1 MDTDAP
7 TADTLP
13 AELTEREQWVC
24 WRIQER
30 SGKET
35 KVPINPHT
43 GSFGSATN
51 PDSWASF
58 ETACE
63 YATEGAAEGL
73 GFVFTEDDPL
83 VGVDLDTCRV
93 PETGTLSDEAADIVE
108 RLASYTEVSPS
119 GTGVHVLALGTLP
132 GDRNRKDWVE
142 MYDDARFFTVTGD
155 HLDGTPVTVESRTPA
170 IGTVH
175 AEFVAGEQEQEEAL
189 ADDEDDS
196 EITSETTEE
205 PTGAGSASETDGQ
218 EGDEE
223 SDGLSDAEVVDRA
236 HAAANGEKFE
246 RLWRGQTTGYD
257 SHSEADMGLCALLA
271 FWTGGDETQIDR
283 LFRESGLMRE
293 KWDERHFADG
303 STYGEKTIERVLAGT
318 TEFYEPTGT
327 EATAREADTASEP
340 SDRDEVTAETVTLRQ
355 QRDEL
360 NTRQERHLAL
370 IADLQEQV
378 ERLEARNRRLT
389 AELETARSEAESG
402 QEDPAVESGSLLT
415 RLRQRLWP
423 SEE

>member
-1 MDTDAP
+1 MGTDVP
-7 TADTLP
+7 TADILP
-13 AELTEREQWVC
+13 DEVTEREQWVC
-24 WRIQER
+24 WRVQQR
-30 SGKET
+30 GGKET

-58 ETACE
+58 ETARE

-73 GFVFTEDDPL
+73 GFVFTGDDPL

-93 PETGTLSDEAADIVE
+93 PETGTLTDEATDIVE

-119 GTGVHVLALGTLP
+119 GTGVHVLALGGLP

-170 IGTVH
+170 IGSVH
-175 AEFVAGEQEQEEAL
+175 AEFVAGKQEPT
-189 ADDEDDS
+189 DEDDS
-196 EITSETTEE
+196 GSTRETTEE
-205 PTGAGSASETDGQ
+205 PTGAADESETSDQ
-218 EGDEE
+218 EKDEE
-223 SDGLSDAEVVDRA
+223 DDGLSDEEVVDRA

-327 EATAREADTASEP
+327 EAATGESETTASER

-360 NTRQERHLAL
+360 TARQERHLAL

-378 ERLEARNRRLT
+378 ERLEARNQRLT
-389 AELETARSEAESG
+389 AELEAAYSEAESG
-402 QEDPAVESGSLLT
+402 REDPAAESSSLLT
-415 RLRQRLWP
+415 RLRQIFSR

>member
-1 MDTDAP
+1 MGTDVP
-7 TADTLP
+7 TSDSLP
-13 AELTEREQWVC
+13 DEVTEREQWVC
-24 WRIQER
+24 WRVQER
-30 SGKET
+30 GGTET

-58 ETACE
+58 EIARE

-93 PETGTLSDEAADIVE
+93 PETGTLSEDATEIVE

-119 GTGVHVLALGTLP
+119 GTGVHVLALGRLP

-170 IGTVH
+170 IGAVH
-175 AEFVAGEQEQEEAL
+175 TEFVAGEQEQGL
-189 ADDEDDS
+189 VDDENDV
-196 EITSETTEE
+196 ETSTEVDE
-205 PTGAGSASETDGQ
+205 KPTEASEASEASDQGEDD
-218 EGDEE
+218 EGG
-223 SDGLSDAEVVDRA
+223 GLSDEEVVDRA

-246 RLWRGQTTGYD
+246 RLWQGRTTGYD

-318 TEFYEPTGT
+318 TEFYEPPRT
-327 EATAREADTASEP
+327 EATAASADDAPKPNSP
-340 SDRDEVTAETVTLRQ
+340 AEVTAETVALRQ

-360 NTRQERHLAL
+360 ATRQERHIDL

-378 ERLEARNRRLT
+378 ERLEARNQQLT
-389 AELETARSEAESG
+389 AELETVKSG
-402 QEDPAVESGSLLT
+402 VESDREDSVTESDSVLT
-415 RLRQRLWP
+415 RLRQLVSRRGT
-423 SEE
+423 

>member
-7 TADTLP
+7 TADILP
-13 AELTEREQWVC
+13 EELTEREQWVC
-24 WRIQER
+24 WRVQER
-30 SGKET
+30 GGKET

-51 PDSWASF
+51 PDSWAPF
-58 ETACE
+58 ETARE
-63 YATEGAAEGL
+63 YATDGAAEGL

-93 PETGTLSDEAADIVE
+93 PETGTLTDEAMGIVE

-119 GTGVHVLALGTLP
+119 GTGVHVLALGNLP

-155 HLDGTPVTVESRTPA
+155 HLDGTPATVESRTPA
-170 IGTVH
+170 LGSVH
-175 AEFVAGEQEQEEAL
+175 SEFVAGEQDSANG
-189 ADDEDDS
+189 EDD
-196 EITSETTEE
+196 
-205 PTGAGSASETDGQ
+205 AETDTRKGGKPTDAVDAA
-218 EGDEE
+218 ETGGRGEDDDAE
-223 SDGLSDAEVVDRA
+223 GLSDEEIVDRA

-246 RLWRGQTTGYD
+246 RLWRGRTTGYD

-271 FWTGGDETQIDR
+271 FWTGGDRVQIDR
-283 LFRESGLMRE
+283 LFRDSGLMRE

-318 TEFYEPTGT
+318 TEFYEPTQAET
-327 EATAREADTASEP
+327 TNTATDDERSTADE
-340 SDRDEVTAETVTLRQ
+340 SDQVTAETVTLRQ

-360 NTRQERHLAL
+360 GTRQERHLGL
-370 IADLQEQV
+370 IADLQAQV
-378 ERLEARNRRLT
+378 ERLEARNQRLT
-389 AELETARSEAESG
+389 AELETVRSEAESG
-402 QEDPAVESGSLLT
+402 REEPAVESGSLLT
-415 RLRQRLWP
+415 RLRQFVSRKGA
-423 SEE
+423 